1 MAIVI
6 KPNLKMLPYVILAII
21 ITFIIFDS
29 GAEKENISQEIIIE
43 TKEIPES
50 YEANI
55 DTKEIHLVK
64 SGENLSIIFEKYKV
78 PLNSTYQIFRK
89 DNKGQIKNIQP
100 GDRLEFT
107 WAQKTLKEIKI
118 IKDASTTFLI
128 NFLPDEVEIK
138 KIKKNSEKII
148 SFKSGVIDSSF
159 YLTGLKENIPE
170 SVIMD
175 LAYIFGWDIDFV
187 FDIRE
192 GDRFL
197 LLYETPFIDGV
208 AIENGSILYAEF
220 YNQGEKYTAVRYK
233 GKNKQW
239 DYFNENGNSL
249 EKAFL
254 RAPLNFAYVSSH
266 FNPNRRHPILNKI
279 RAHNGVDYAAKRGTP
294 IRATGEGVIKS
305 IGWKSGYGRTIVIK
319 HGGEI
324 TTLYAHME
332 TYNTSL
338 AKGSQ
343 VIQGQTIGYVGDS
356 GLATAPHLHYEFE
369 VGKNRTDPLKVSLP
383 SAAPLEDRF
392 IEDFKKMT
400 SNYIDLSKELLSKD
414 PNESIFK

>member
-21 ITFIIFDS
+21 IAFIIFDS

-138 KIKKNSEKII
+138 KIKKSSEKII

-220 YNQGEKYTAVRYK
+220 YNQGKKYTAVRYK

-338 AKGSQ
+338 ARGSQ

>member
-21 ITFIIFDS
+21 IAFIIFDS

-50 YEANI
+50 YETNI

-338 AKGSQ
+338 ARGSQ

-392 IEDFKKMT
+392 IEDFKNMT